1 MLRLVSALC
10 LALTL
15 FAALPHLH
23 ADDADG
29 TPVRLFVSEHASE
42 QASAHASSR
51 PSDRPP
57 IADLTS
63 DDAHESHR
71 ASLDSESH
79 PCALCRSREQFEHAA
94 APPEPLQIA
103 QRENPRRAVARD
115 RVGPAWRVIRRAP
128 ARAPPLA

>member
-1 MLRLVSALC
+1 MLRFVSALC

-29 TPVRLFVSEHASE
+29 TPVRISAD
-42 QASAHASSR
+42 ASAHASDSL
-51 PSDRPP
+51 PT
-57 IADLTS
+57 AKLTS

-71 ASLDSESH
+71 ATLDAESH
-79 PCALCRSREQFEHAA
+79 PCALCRSREPFEHAA
-94 APPEPLQIA
+94 APPAPPQIA
-103 QRENPRRAVARD
+103 QSDDPRLTVASD
-115 RVGPAWRVIRRAP
+115 PIGAAWRVIRRAP